1 MRIIIEIDDRS
12 ISVQHSEPAEPT
24 SAVNAGGP
32 PQALV
37 ERLGA
42 QAPRAAGGASSP
54 AATGAIDA
62 GGPPADLLK
71 LLGAQAPRVAG
82 GASTP
87 ATPGAINAGGPPA
100 DLLAAR
106 AKQR

>member
-12 ISVQHSEPAEPT
+12 LAVQRDGPLEPPA
-24 SAVNAGGP
+24 AVNTGGP

-37 ERLGA
+37 DRLGA
-42 QAPRAAGGASSP
+42 QAPRAAAGSVASP
-54 AATGAIDA
+54 TTAGAIDA

-71 LLGAQAPRVAG
+71 LLGAQPPRPAG
-82 GASTP
+82 AASSGT
-87 ATPGAINAGGPPA
+87 ASAINAGGPPA

-106 AKQR
+106 AKQS